1 MSVVNKLAGLTLL
14 LGLWASFVMAADS
27 AKGKILHDEQ
37 CLRCHGSEFYTSE
50 GRRVQSLE
58 KLTRQ
63 VDICVSQLGISWFD
77 EEQADVVQY
86 LNDQFYTFP

>member
-1 MSVVNKLAGLTLL
+1 MRVLNKLAGLTLVL
-14 LGLWASFVMAADS
+14 ALWAASVMAADS
-27 AKGKILHDEQ
+27 AKGKILHDGQ
-37 CLRCHGSEFYTSE
+37 CLRCHGAELYLSE

-58 KLTRQ
+58 TLTRQ